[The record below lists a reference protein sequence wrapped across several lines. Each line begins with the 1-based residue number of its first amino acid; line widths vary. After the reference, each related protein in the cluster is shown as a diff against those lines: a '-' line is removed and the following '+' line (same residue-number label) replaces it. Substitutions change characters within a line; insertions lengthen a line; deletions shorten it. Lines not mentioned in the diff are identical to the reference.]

1 MANNPTQLTILQD
14 EIRRRYDTLSKRLK
28 QVARYILDNS
38 NSVAFDTVASI
49 AQQADVPPSTL
60 IRFANAFGFSG
71 FNEMK
76 QMFKQHLMEET
87 ANYTE
92 RARLFRQTTSDE
104 SSPPETPT
112 EILNMFTMVNNQAL
126 QQLAMQTS
134 SDDLERAVAL
144 LGEAENIY
152 VIGLRRSFSV
162 ASYLT
167 YALRHLD
174 RKAFLIDGLGGMFTE
189 QLSLVGPKDVVVA
202 VSFSPYAREVV
213 ELVEL
218 GAQRKARQIAITDS
232 QVSPLAAFSDVCFV
246 VREAQVDGFRS
257 QVASP
262 VSGPDAGGLAGAEQ
276 QLRSPRPSR
285 RREIGCLAFV
295 TRRRS
300 IGLRKDAVGRIRP
313 LCRHPAQKWLRY
325 LR

>member
-92 RARLFRQTTSDE
+92 RARLFRQTTTDDAT
-104 SSPPETPT
+104 PPETPT
-112 EILNMFTMVNNQAL
+112 EILNMFTMVNTQAL

-134 SDDLERAVAL
+134 GDDLQRAVAL
-144 LGEAENIY
+144 LAEAENIY

-257 QVASP
+257 QVAS
-262 VSGPDAGGLAGAEQ
+262 L
-276 QLRSPRPSR
+276 
-285 RREIGCLAFV
+285 CLAQTLAV
-295 TRRRS
+295 S
-300 IGLRKDAVGRIRP
+300 LALNSSKDAETKH
-313 LCRHPAQKWLRY
+313 LA
-325 LR
+325 

>member
-1 MANNPTQLTILQD
+1 MANNPTPLTILQD

-92 RARLFRQTTSDE
+92 RARLFRQTTTDDAT
-104 SSPPETPT
+104 PPETPT
-112 EILNMFTMVNNQAL
+112 EILNMFTMVNTQAL

-134 SDDLERAVAL
+134 GDDLQRAVAL
-144 LGEAENIY
+144 LAEAENIY

-257 QVASP
+257 QVAS
-262 VSGPDAGGLAGAEQ
+262 L
-276 QLRSPRPSR
+276 
-285 RREIGCLAFV
+285 CLAQTLAV
-295 TRRRS
+295 S
-300 IGLRKDAVGRIRP
+300 LALNSSKDAETKQ
-313 LCRHPAQKWLRY
+313 LA
-325 LR
+325 